1 MSERLAIAQTEQQ
14 VRSASAPAV
23 VLAFPGGK
31 KLTVPDV
38 RPPQS
43 ISSVEERAG
52 EPPLPSAPV
61 AGERPTLFHHG
72 LREWLRVTLI
82 VSLAAHAIAF
92 LVFQFRFDDDL
103 ERAAGAAAA
112 LASDGTITVPVEVV
126 LESVLPSAPSPADAS
141 ASDAE
146 QANPTPP
153 IDLAQPDEPDLAKLV
168 ELMPPPPEPA
178 PVVLPTPES
187 LVQLPEPPEPAP
199 VVLPTQQEAMELA
212 LPEEEIAKP
221 IEAETAAVAEAPAAP
236 AREEIVPPMPPV
248 REPIREAQE
257 RAPPPK
263 QTARPPAPQKSAPS
277 RAASPSRAA
286 AANSPGTSG
295 AGGTRD
301 AGGRAAVSSYFA
313 RIQAHLLRHRVYP
326 PEARASGI
334 TGVAQVVFSLGRD
347 GRVLS
352 VSLARGSGHRVL
364 DQAALDMVRRAAPY
378 PPIPPEIAAS
388 RLEMGAPIRFD
399 LR

>member
-1 MSERLAIAQTEQQ
+1 MPKQRVIDLSVAETREPPTP
-14 VRSASAPAV
+14 SAPAV

-31 KLTVPDV
+31 KLVPDV

-43 ISSVEERAG
+43 GSIAEQRADEPLLSSN
-52 EPPLPSAPV
+52 PV
-61 AGERPTLFHHG
+61 AGERPTLFQQG
-72 LREWLRVTLI
+72 LREWIRVTLI

-112 LASDGTITVPVEVV
+112 LVSDGTITVPVEVV
-126 LESVLPSAPSPADAS
+126 MESSLPSAPTPADAS

-146 QANPTPP
+146 EANPTPP
-153 IDLAQPDEPDLAKLV
+153 IDVARPTEPDLAKFV
-168 ELMPPPPEPA
+168 ELMPPPEPA
-178 PVVLPTPES
+178 PVVLPTR
-187 LVQLPEPPEPAP
+187 
-199 VVLPTQQEAMELA
+199 QEARELA
-212 LPEEEIAKP
+212 LPKEEIAKP
-221 IEAETAAVAEAPAAP
+221 IEAKSSARAEAPATP
-236 AREEIVPPMPPV
+236 VREEIVPPMPPV
-248 REPIREAQE
+248 REPIRETQE
-257 RAPPPK
+257 KQPPRHA
-263 QTARPPAPQKSAPS
+263 ARPPAPEKSAPS

-286 AANSPGTSG
+286 AANSTGTSG
-295 AGGTRD
+295 AGGTTD

-326 PEARASGI
+326 PEARASGV
-334 TGVAQVVFSLGRD
+334 TGVAQVIFSLSRD

-378 PPIPPEIAAS
+378 PPIPSEIAAS
-388 RLEMGAPIRFD
+388 RLEMGAPVRFD